1 MCIRGSEI
9 RHVAQESRLAIPF
22 DASLRPN
29 GLPKKITDCFGVVG
43 DDMCEAGDRIH
54 QQRPMIDP
62 MSSPDF
68 SDLVAR
74 HRDYFRTGTTRS
86 VEWRKSQLA
95 ALRAMMTDRAGDFH
109 AALWTDLR
117 RNRTDADATD
127 VKFLADDADHA
138 LSHLREWMKP
148 VLVDAPR
155 VLQPA
160 RVEVQF
166 DPLGVGLII
175 GTWNYP
181 LMLTLSPLI
190 AAIAGGNAAVVKPSE
205 VAPASADVI
214 ARLLPEYLDREAFSV
229 VLGAVPETTALLE
242 QQWDHIFFTGGT
254 AVAKVVMTAAAKN
267 LTPVVLELGG
277 KSPTIVHSSADLRVA
292 ARRIAQG
299 RWNNA
304 GQTCTAPDYVL
315 VLKDV
320 AKPFLERLKESILH
334 FYGDEP
340 QKSPDYGRIVS
351 TRHFDRLTALLA
363 SGTIYH
369 GGQHDRADQFIAPTV
384 LVNVSPESP
393 AMQEE
398 IFGPILP
405 VLEVDNVQQAIDFVN
420 ARPSPL
426 GLYVFAE
433 DQHVVRQIL
442 DSTTSGD
449 AGVNECTIQPLV
461 PDLPFGGVGNSG
473 MGKYHGEWGFRS
485 YTNARGVLYH
495 GTRMDPD
502 LRYPPY
508 SSPQPVRE
516 GVASSSVST
525 LPVM

>member
-1 MCIRGSEI
+1 
-9 RHVAQESRLAIPF
+9 
-22 DASLRPN
+22 
-29 GLPKKITDCFGVVG
+29 
-43 DDMCEAGDRIH
+43 
-54 QQRPMIDP
+54 
-62 MSSPDF
+62 MSTPDF
-68 SDLVAR
+68 STLVAR
-74 HRDYFRTGTTRS
+74 HRNYFRSGATRS
-86 VEWRKSQLA
+86 VKWREDQLK
-95 ALRAMMTDRAGDFH
+95 ALRAMMTDRAADFH

-117 RNRTDADATD
+117 RNRTDADLTD
-127 VKFLADDADHA
+127 VKFLATEADHS
-138 LSHLREWMKP
+138 LSHLQQWMNP
-148 VLVDAPR
+148 LSVGTPPMLG
-155 VLQPA
+155 PA
-160 RVEVQF
+160 RIEVQF

-190 AAIAGGNAAVVKPSE
+190 AAISGGNTAVVKPSE
-205 VAPASADVI
+205 VAPATADVI
-214 ARLLPEYLDREAFSV
+214 ARLLPEYLDVNAFSV
-229 VLGAVPETTALLE
+229 VLGAKPETTALLE

-292 ARRIAQG
+292 ARRITQG

-304 GQTCTAPDYVL
+304 GQTCTATDYVL
-315 VLKDV
+315 VFKDV
-320 AKPFLERLKESILH
+320 AKQFLEHLKKAVVHS
-334 FYGDEP
+334 YGADP
-340 QKSPDYGRIVS
+340 QKSPDYGRIVN

-363 SGTIYH
+363 SGTLYH
-369 GGQHDRADQFIAPTV
+369 GGQHDREDKFIAPTV

-393 AMQEE
+393 VMQDE

-405 VLEVDNVQQAIDFVN
+405 VLEVDNVEQVIDFIN

-433 DQHVVRQIL
+433 DQHVARQIL

-449 AGVNECTIQPLV
+449 AAVNDCTIQPLI

-473 MGKYHGEWGFRS
+473 MGKYHGEWGFRA

-495 GTRMDPD
+495 GTEIDPD

-508 SSPQPVRE
+508 RNC
-516 GVASSSVST
+516 
-525 LPVM
+525 

>member
-1 MCIRGSEI
+1 
-9 RHVAQESRLAIPF
+9 
-22 DASLRPN
+22 
-29 GLPKKITDCFGVVG
+29 
-43 DDMCEAGDRIH
+43 
-54 QQRPMIDP
+54 
-62 MSSPDF
+62 MSTPDF
-68 SDLVAR
+68 SAIAAR
-74 HRDYFRTGTTRS
+74 HRNYFRSGATRP
-86 VEWRKSQLA
+86 VKWREGQLT
-95 ALRAMMTDRAGDFH
+95 ALRAMMTDHAEDFY
-109 AALWTDLR
+109 AALWSDLR
-117 RNRTDADATD
+117 RNRTDADLTD
-127 VKFLADDADHA
+127 VKYLTSEAEHVLA
-138 LSHLREWMKP
+138 HLREWMKP
-148 VLVDAPR
+148 VPVSTPL

-160 RVEVQF
+160 RVQVQF
-166 DPLGVGLII
+166 DPLGVRLII

-181 LMLTLSPLI
+181 VMLTLSPLV
-190 AAIAGGNAAVVKPSE
+190 AAISAGNCAVIKPSE
-205 VAPASADVI
+205 MAAATADVI
-214 ARLLPEYLDREAFSV
+214 ARLIPEYLDRDAFSV
-229 VLGAVPETTALLE
+229 VLGAAPETTSLLE
-242 QQWDHIFFTGGT
+242 QPWDHIFFTGGT
-254 AVAKVVMTAAAKN
+254 TVAKIVMTAAAKN

-315 VLKDV
+315 VFKDV
-320 AKPFLERLKESILH
+320 ARSFLEHLKESILH

-351 TRHFDRLTALLA
+351 TRQFDRLTALLA

-369 GGQHDRADQFIAPTV
+369 GGRHDRADKFIAPTV
-384 LVNVSPESP
+384 LVNVSPDSP
-393 AMQEE
+393 VMQEE

-405 VLEVDNVQQAIDFVN
+405 VLEVDDVQQVIHFVN

-433 DQHVVRQIL
+433 DQHVAEQIL

-449 AGVNECTIQPLV
+449 AAVNDCTIQPLI

-473 MGKYHGEWGFRS
+473 MGKYHGEWGFRA

-495 GTRMDPD
+495 GTRIDPD

-508 SSPQPVRE
+508 DHQKAVLEP
-516 GVASSSVST
+516 GVA
-525 LPVM
+525 